1 MHLPHLAALLLAS
14 LASLI
19 ASHTVFAQD
28 DASRYPLRPVRWVVP
43 YPPGASNDVVARVL
57 SIKVSERWGQQML
70 IDNRG
75 GAGGMLGGDMV
86 AKAAP
91 DGYTLLMAN
100 PGSNSINFALR
111 MKSPYRAE
119 DFAEVILLG
128 WSPITVVVGP
138 AFKGSTLRELVVQ
151 AKASPGKFTGGSS
164 GTGGSSHL
172 ALELFKMVTGT
183 DILHVP
189 YKGAAPAMAD
199 LVAGQISMVFVTS
212 LSAEAL
218 IKAGKLRMIGVSG
231 NKRLANLPEVPTTQ
245 EQGVQNF
252 DAPIWFGVSAP
263 ARTPRTIINKIN
275 AELNAVIAL
284 PDVKE
289 RFAALGLDP
298 QGGPPERFAAVVKE
312 DIERLEKVVRAANV
326 TAE

>member
-1 MHLPHLAALLLAS
+1 
-14 LASLI
+14 
-19 ASHTVFAQD
+19 
-28 DASRYPLRPVRWVVP
+28 
-43 YPPGASNDVVARVL
+43 
-57 SIKVSERWGQQML
+57 
-70 IDNRG
+70 
-75 GAGGMLGGDMV
+75 
-86 AKAAP
+86 
-91 DGYTLLMAN
+91 
-100 PGSNSINFALR
+100 
-111 MKSPYRAE
+111 
-119 DFAEVILLG
+119 
-128 WSPITVVVGP
+128 
-138 AFKGSTLRELVVQ
+138 
-151 AKASPGKFTGGSS
+151 
-164 GTGGSSHL
+164 
-172 ALELFKMVTGT
+172 
-183 DILHVP
+183 
-189 YKGAAPAMAD
+189 
-199 LVAGQISMVFVTS
+199 
-212 LSAEAL
+212 
-218 IKAGKLRMIGVSG
+218 MIGVSG

>member
-1 MHLPHLAALLLAS
+1 MKQSCLAALLLAG
-14 LASLI
+14 LGWLQPAG
-19 ASHTVFAQD
+19 AQD
-28 DASRYPLRPVRWVVP
+28 DAARFPSKPVRWVVP

-57 SIKVSERWGQQML
+57 SAKVSGRWGHQML

-138 AFKGSTLRELVVQ
+138 SFKGASVRELVAQ
-151 AKASPGKFTGGSS
+151 ARANPGKFTGGSS
-164 GTGGSSHL
+164 GNGGSSHL

-199 LVAGQISMVFVTS
+199 LVADQISMVFVTS

-231 NKRLANLPEVPTTQ
+231 NKRLANMPEVPTTQ

-252 DAPIWFGVSAP
+252 DVPIWFGVSAP
-263 ARTPRTIINKIN
+263 ARTPRPIINKIN

-284 PDVKE
+284 PDVRE
-289 RFAALGLDP
+289 RFAMLGLDP

-312 DIERLEKVVRAANV
+312 DIERLEKVVKAANV
-326 TAE
+326 SAE